1 MAANETGSSKGIAMI
16 VGVVVLVIAALSIF
30 GFYNGVRNEGI
41 QQENTL
47 EQQYQTN
54 QNELSKIT
62 LTVKETIGIAD
73 KGNTQIDEIIKNAVQ
88 GRYDGAMDAGT
99 GGAMFSAIQEA
110 YPDLTAN
117 TALWAKVQDAIIAG
131 RQSFANHQRV
141 LSDRVSAY
149 ETWME
154 QGAVKSVMV
163 DMIGFPSDNLEA
175 WVGDDVYYGRAA
187 LERIK
192 KPIVA
197 KEATTAFET
206 GEIAPLV
213 EESPAK

>member
-1 MAANETGSSKGIAMI
+1 MSANETGSSKNITVIAVI
-16 VGVVVLVIAALSIF
+16 VVLVIAVVALF
-30 GFYNGVRNEGI
+30 GFYNSVRNEGI
-41 QQENTL
+41 AKENQL

-62 LTVKETIGIAD
+62 LIVKETIGIAD
-73 KGNTQIDEIIKNAVQ
+73 KGNSQIDEIIKNAVQ

-131 RQSFANHQRV
+131 RQSFANHQRM
-141 LSDRVSAY
+141 LSDKVGDY

-154 QGAVKSVMV
+154 QGAIKSIMV

-175 WVGDDVYYGRAA
+175 RVGDQVYRGLDA
-187 LERIK
+187 LDRIK

-213 EESPAK
+213 EEDTSK